1 MSEQNAQLN
10 PAAADDPEPVP
21 PTAKRK
27 AVQADDP
34 GSQALAQDVAVL
46 SGQSAWVWRGRRTR
60 RMSLGRR

>member
-46 SGQSAWVWRGRRTR
+46 SGQVGRMESAL
-60 RMSLGRR
+60 SALAYLA